1 MNPLRPGSHAYPTGQ
16 RLNVSLAYQ
25 DNKARWRRAAKRIND
40 VIRQWPYEK
49 VQVDK
54 ADAPKVRKEEKRT
67 AVLTNHL
74 HASRWIWRNNVDEN
88 APGMSSKLVNHMNN
102 MIAKECEIMY
112 SVNAVRYEYQVDA
125 MLMDMT
131 MDTIDRILI
140 EDLLSGSEFWTT
152 RFWLGDYIESAVVD
166 GTVDSLESAIRITDG
181 TPVEADVA
189 ILTAQQQL
197 QTPAYMDRLRLVH
210 GRVFEEM
217 RGLTGDM
224 KSQLRMT
231 LTEGMARG
239 VGVRDLTQMINKRL
253 SVGLSRAERIART
266 EINNAYRQ
274 AYMDESTELNDTALK
289 GDDYK
294 IMQAHRSALSPTT
307 RPPHAARH
315 GNIYTVQQQK
325 DWWATGANAINCLC
339 STLDVLVN
347 TKTGEILQ
355 SGMIKT
361 MKKQKKEWF
370 PV

>member
-1 MNPLRPGSHAYPTGQ
+1 MNPLRPGTHTYPTGQ
-16 RLNVSLAYQ
+16 RLSVSLAYQ
-25 DNKARWRRAAKRIND
+25 DNKARWQRAAKRIND
-40 VIRQWPYEK
+40 VIKQWPYEK

-54 ADAPKVRKEEKRT
+54 ADAPKVRKDEKRT
-67 AVLTNHL
+67 AVLTNMEFKSHWF
-74 HASRWIWRNNVDEN
+74 ARDEN
-88 APGMSSKLVNHMNN
+88 QDVPIKVL
-102 MIAKECEIMY
+102 
-112 SVNAVRYEYQVDA
+112 NAEVRLFTNATRYEYLVDA
-125 MLMDMT
+125 ALMDRT
-131 MDTIDRILI
+131 MDIIGRILM

-152 RFWLGDYIESAVVD
+152 RFWLGDYIEPAVID

-217 RGLTGDM
+217 KGLTGDM

-239 VGVRDLTQMINKRL
+239 VGIRDLTGMINKRL
-253 SVGLSRAERIART
+253 SVGMGRARRIART

-289 GDDYK
+289 GDQYK
-294 IMQAHRSALSPTT
+294 IMQCHRSALSPTT

-370 PV
+370 PA